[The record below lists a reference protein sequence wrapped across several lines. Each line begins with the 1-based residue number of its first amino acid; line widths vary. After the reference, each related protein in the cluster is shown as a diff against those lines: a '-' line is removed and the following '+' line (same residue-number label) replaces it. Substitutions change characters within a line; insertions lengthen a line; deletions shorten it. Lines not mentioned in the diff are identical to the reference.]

1 MNPSEAIHQWA
12 QEGEH
17 CTPTPWDRMP
27 EIYLYMDQ
35 VITYMHSQLSL
46 FERTEDSPLLTSSMI
61 NNYVKNGV
69 LERPDKKK
77 YSRDHLATLMVICML
92 KQVLSLQDISSLLK
106 ASLNHGESRQDL
118 YETYSQAQTKA
129 LQQVCKR
136 VEDCI
141 PQGEDAL
148 YKLAMEL
155 AVEANAR
162 RAAAERIL
170 CELGAQ
176 KEESSKKEK
185 KESSP
190 TSDTSLPIEGTPEE
204 KNLSEKA

>member
-1 MNPSEAIHQWA
+1 MTPSEAISQWA
-12 QEGEH
+12 KEGENAV
-17 CTPTPWDRMP
+17 PTPWERMP

-46 FERTEDSPLLTSSMI
+46 FERTPDSPLLTSSMI

-92 KQVLSLQDISSLLK
+92 KQVLSLQDISSLLQS
-106 ASLNHGESRQDL
+106 SLSNGESRREL
-118 YETYSQAQTKA
+118 YESYSQAQTEA
-129 LQQVCKR
+129 LQQVCRR

-148 YKLAMEL
+148 RRLAMEL
-155 AVEANAR
+155 AVEANAC

-170 CELGAQ
+170 CELGNQ
-176 KEESSKKEK
+176 KEEPAKKDKKEPS
-185 KESSP
+185 SSP
-190 TSDTSLPIEGTPEE
+190 DAPLSGQEAPEE

>member
-1 MNPSEAIHQWA
+1 MTPSEAIAQWA
-12 QEGEH
+12 KQGEE

-92 KQVLSLQDISSLLK
+92 KQVLSLQDISSLLQS
-106 ASLNHGESRQDL
+106 SLDNGESRREL
-118 YETYSQAQTKA
+118 YETYSQAQTEA
-129 LQQVCKR
+129 LQQVCRR
-136 VEDCI
+136 VEACI

-148 YKLAMEL
+148 RRLAMEL
-155 AVEANAR
+155 AVEANAS

-176 KEESSKKEK
+176 KEEPAKKDKKEPSPSSEMAIS
-185 KESSP
+185 KE
-190 TSDTSLPIEGTPEE
+190 DTTEE